1 MKLMTQII
9 AASLLVFTSSIMA
22 EDDKGKLAFDEVCRA
37 CHQLNGHGIEEMKAP
52 AIAGLPR
59 WYVSHQLRQFSSG
72 QRGGSAADRTGQ
84 LMTKMVQGL
93 DDVTIA
99 LLGRYIQKHL
109 SPLQQRRTLPRVS
122 NKELIKGERLYKK
135 NCKSCHGGN
144 ATGNRAEFVPPLN
157 RQQDWYLLN
166 QIEKFTIGARRHP
179 VLGRKVNLDYP
190 SYTKLAAYLTTLD

>member
-1 MKLMTQII
+1 MKLMIQAI
-9 AASLLVFTSSIMA
+9 ATSFLLLASNIMA
-22 EDDKGKLAFDEVCRA
+22 EEDKGKRAFDEVCRA
-37 CHQLNGHGIEEMKAP
+37 CHQLNGHGIPEMKAP

-72 QRGGSAADRTGQ
+72 QRGGSAADKTGQ

-109 SPLQQRRTLPRVS
+109 SPLQQRQTLPSVS
-122 NKELIKGERLYKK
+122 KKDLIKGQRLYDK
-135 NCKSCHGGN
+135 NCGSCHGKK
-144 ATGNRAEFVPPLN
+144 ATGDRSKFVPPLN

-166 QIEKFTIGARRHP
+166 QIEKFTIGARQHP
-179 VLGRKVNLDYP
+179 VLGKKVNLDYP
-190 SYTKLAAYLTTLD
+190 SYTKMTAYLTTLD